1 MTERSFKMDPTIVV
15 NKLTKVYRTYQ
26 KEAGFWGAL
35 KGLGHRRYKETAAAK
50 EVSLTVREGELV
62 GFLGPNGAGKT
73 TVLKM
78 LSGLLFPTSG
88 EARVLGFTPW
98 RRQNDFKRQFA
109 LILGQKNQL
118 WWDLPAS
125 ESLELNRVIYGIE
138 PKLAQ
143 KTIDELTELL
153 DVRDKLDVMVR
164 ELSLG
169 ERMKMELIAALLHR
183 PKVLFLDE
191 PTIGLDVVSQKKVRE
206 FLQDYTTRNR
216 ITTLLTSHY
225 MQDIEELCERVIII
239 DHGQVFFDGALQDI
253 IDRLATHKIITLTR
267 RKGLREIDLASFGTV
282 LEKSPNQVRL
292 KIPRDRIVNASR
304 DLITALE
311 VDDFT
316 VEDVPIEDIIRE
328 VFTSRH

>member
-1 MTERSFKMDPTIVV
+1 MIKMKPAIHVH
-15 NKLTKVYRTYQ
+15 NLTKVYRTYQ

-35 KGLGHRRYKETAAAK
+35 KGLAHRRYKETAAAK
-50 EVSLTVREGELV
+50 QVSFSVAEGELV

-78 LSGLLFPTSG
+78 LSGLLYPTSG
-88 EARVLGFTPW
+88 EATVLGFTPW
-98 RRQNDFKRQFA
+98 RRQNEFKRQFA
-109 LILGQKNQL
+109 LVLGQKNQL
-118 WWDLPAS
+118 WWDLPAA
-125 ESLELNRVIYGIE
+125 ESLELNRVIYGLDSASA
-138 PKLAQ
+138 K

-191 PTIGLDVVSQKKVRE
+191 PTIGLDVISQKKVRE
-206 FLQDYTTRNR
+206 FLREYTAHNR

-225 MQDIEELCERVIII
+225 MQDIEELCDRVIII
-239 DHGQVFFDGALQDI
+239 DHGRVFFDGALQDI
-253 IDRLATHKIITLTR
+253 IDRLATHKIVTLSR
-267 RKGLREIDLASFGTV
+267 RKGLRETDFAPYGEV
-282 LEKSPNQVRL
+282 LEKSPIEVRL
-292 KIPRDRIVNASR
+292 KIPRERIVAASR
-304 DLITALE
+304 DLIAALE

-328 VFTSRH
+328 VFSSRQG

>member
-1 MTERSFKMDPTIVV
+1 MNPAIEVRA
-15 NKLTKVYRTYQ
+15 LTKIYRTYQ

-35 KGLGHRRYKETAAAK
+35 KGLVHRRYKETAAAQN
-50 EVSLTVREGELV
+50 VSFTVQEGELV

-98 RRQNDFKRQFA
+98 QRRNEFKRQFA
-109 LILGQKNQL
+109 LVLGQKNQL

-125 ESLELNRVIYGIE
+125 ESLELNRVIYGLD
-138 PKLAQ
+138 PKRAQ

-169 ERMKMELIAALLHR
+169 ERMKMELIAALLHQPR
-183 PKVLFLDE
+183 VLFLDE

-206 FLQDYTTRNR
+206 FLRDYTTRHR

-225 MQDIEELCERVIII
+225 MQDIEELCERVVII
-239 DHGQVFFDGALQDI
+239 DHGRVFFDGALAEI
-253 IDRLATHKIITLTR
+253 IARLATHKIITLTR
-267 RKGLREIDLASFGTV
+267 RRGLAEIDLAKFGEV
-282 LEKSPNQVRL
+282 LEKSTTQVRL
-292 KIPRDRIVNASR
+292 KIPRERIVAASR
-304 DLITALE
+304 DLIGVLE

-316 VEDVPIEDIIRE
+316 VEDLPIEDIIRE
-328 VFTSRH
+328 VFAEQEEERRAG